1 MQEIDQLVT
10 DIERKINGLISQFQ
24 SKDAEIKRLI
34 GELGHMKQTI
44 EDLLS
49 RITILEEENKIL
61 KIAHTLTSG
70 TDTTDTK
77 NQINQLVR
85 EIDHCISLLNG

>member
-10 DIERKINGLISQFQ
+10 DIERKINKVISQCQF
-24 SKDAEIKRLI
+24 KDTEISRLI
-34 GELGHMKQTI
+34 GELSHMKQTI

-49 RITILEEENKIL
+49 RVKILEEENNIL

-77 NQINQLVR
+77 KQINQLVR

>member
-10 DIERKINGLISQFQ
+10 DIERKINGLISQLHI
-24 SKDAEIKRLI
+24 KEAENKKLVS
-34 GELGHMKQTI
+34 ELSQMSQTI
-44 EDLLS
+44 ENLLA
-49 RITILEEENKIL
+49 RIGKLEEENKIL
-61 KIAHTLTSG
+61 KIAHTLTTG

-77 NQINQLVR
+77 KQINQLVR

>member
-10 DIERKINGLISQFQ
+10 DIERKINEVISQCQ
-24 SKDAEIKRLI
+24 SKDTEISRLI
-34 GELGHMKQTI
+34 GELSHMKQTI

-49 RITILEEENKIL
+49 RVKILEEENNIL

-77 NQINQLVR
+77 KQINQLVR